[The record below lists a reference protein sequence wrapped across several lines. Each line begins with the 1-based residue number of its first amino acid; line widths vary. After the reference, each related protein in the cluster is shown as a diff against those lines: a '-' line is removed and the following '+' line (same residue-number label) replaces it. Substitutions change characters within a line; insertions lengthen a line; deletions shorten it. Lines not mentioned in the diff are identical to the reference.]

1 VKGGGARREER
12 RHAGD
17 IHPDD
22 AGDDRPD
29 DHVPANPDHPAAAPR
44 TNRAPRGGSNLM
56 DRIDALIDRFAE
68 GSISRRGLLQGAA
81 ALGLSG
87 SALTMLE
94 RSHVVSAQ
102 PAQNTVR
109 WVSPRG
115 TIDVLDD
122 YPYHVGIKMGYFGDI
137 KTTLEP
143 GPIEATAGT
152 KAVVTGQSD
161 VAYPSPGVYSLMI
174 EQGSPLI
181 SVFEMGAYDV
191 FDFAF
196 PKGKKLASVKDLEGK
211 TVVLGSAGWQG
222 ICNPEVAQAGGD
234 PSKVNYVDA
243 GQTWGQTL
251 AQGKADSALCWAGL
265 RAQWQAT
272 GLDFDYI
279 LGKEWSKF
287 PANSFVIRTSDFK
300 DASLKDIYTRYFRGW
315 AMGLEFGYHNPVAA
329 TQITMEALP
338 ALNDVFSD
346 KQIAVESMWQ
356 LAEVFR
362 GDWANRKGWGWHS
375 DESWDTFLKV
385 AYDIKQLS
393 KNLTA
398 ADVLSNDWVA
408 GANDFDHD
416 KVKTDATGY
425 ALSADFKSLK
435 QPEGAGA

>member
-1 VKGGGARREER
+1 
-12 RHAGD
+12 
-17 IHPDD
+17 
-22 AGDDRPD
+22 
-29 DHVPANPDHPAAAPR
+29 
-44 TNRAPRGGSNLM
+44 M
-56 DRIDALIDRFAE
+56 DRMDALVDQFAQ
-68 GSISRRGLLQGAA
+68 GRLSRRGLVRGAA
-81 ALGLSG
+81 ALGLG
-87 SALTMLE
+87 GAALTLLE
-94 RSHVVSAQ
+94 RSAVVLAQ
-102 PAQNTVR
+102 PDSGTIR

-122 YPYHVGIKMGYFGDI
+122 YPYHVAMKMGYFGDI

-161 VAYPSPGVYSLMI
+161 VAYPSPGVFSLMI
-174 EQGSPLI
+174 EQGSPLV
-181 SVFEMGAYDV
+181 SVFQMGAYDV

-196 PKGKKLASVKDLEGK
+196 PKGKKPASVKDLEGK

-234 PSKVNYVDA
+234 PSKVNYVDS
-243 GQTWGQTL
+243 GQTWGQAL
-251 AQGKADSALCWAGL
+251 GQGKADSALCWAGL
-265 RAQWQAT
+265 RAQWAAT

-279 LGKEWSKF
+279 LGKDWSKF
-287 PANSFVIRTSDFK
+287 PANSFVIRK
-300 DASLKDIYTRYFRGW
+300 DDLAKADLADIYTRYFRGW
-315 AMGLEFGYHNPVAA
+315 AQGLEFGYQNPVAA

-338 ALNDVFSD
+338 ALKDVFAD

-362 GDWANRKGWGWHS
+362 GDWATRKGWGWHS

-385 AYDIKQLS
+385 AHDIQQLT
-393 KNLTA
+393 KDLTA
-398 ADVLSNDWVA
+398 KDVLSNDWVA

-416 KVKTDATGY
+416 KVKADATGY
-425 ALSADFKSLK
+425 ALSDDFKSLK